1 MSGWPSLQEYNR
13 ALLNSIENLHISGL
27 ADLWIEL
34 NNLGLP
40 NALSG
45 GFAYIYQLSHKDG
58 KKALRLF
65 HSVSQDRLP
74 SLQKAY
80 TLLGT
85 LRRTAD
91 ALSGHLVEA
100 LWIPD
105 CLKVNENLVP
115 GVIMDWVQAPT
126 LGTWLEQNYRNGEAL
141 NRLRY
146 RLAQLQGALEAQ
158 QVVHGDIQTG
168 NLAVRSDE
176 HILLLDYD
184 GFQKAG
190 PEYRCWEQGHIHF
203 QHPDTFSTWIA
214 GGAAGSV
221 TAEPGTAGVGVAG
234 AGLTGSAGG
243 TELSR
248 IRAID
253 RFPFIV
259 IDLGLAVLAEKPELF
274 DQFCQGENIV
284 FTADDFIDPRGSSA
298 LAALGTVQELEG
310 ARSAFVS
317 ICEGPASAVPSLRDF
332 HEACGI
338 RLTEAGQVTAGTVQF
353 AIEKPWERES
363 AGEQETVRRK
373 RRRQAYRSVYP
384 VYDGRN
390 FPLGKN
396 APMGQKIELI
406 GKVHEVKYGFTKYGK
421 PYAFVNFTDW
431 KQDGIKLIFWSEDLE
446 AFRDRQP
453 DASWEGKWI
462 SAIGLVDEPYKSPKF
477 STLQYSITI
486 HEPNQIRFISESEA
500 RRRLKNNSSEEDE
513 DEEEDDAEE
522 EDITKV
528 LLDRGFKGGTTS
540 HDFSQTRSAL
550 TGRKKP
556 SNAELLRQLSKP
568 AETEQHAA
576 LSSRQTGIFSWQTGT
591 KSSTPTTI
599 SSRSPTT
606 ANNGCLWYVIALVVI
621 FFTFIYLAGI

>member
-13 ALLNSIENLHISGL
+13 ALLNSSENLRISGL
-27 ADLWIEL
+27 SDLRLEL

-45 GFAYIYQLSHKDG
+45 GFAYIYQLSYRGG

-74 SLQKAY
+74 ALQKAY

-91 ALSGHLVEA
+91 ALSDHLVEA
-100 LWIPD
+100 LWISD
-105 CLKVNENLVP
+105 CLKVNGNLVP
-115 GVIMDWVQAPT
+115 GVVMDWVQAPT

-146 RLAQLQGALEAQ
+146 RLAQLQGALETQ

-168 NLAVRSDE
+168 NLAVRSDG

-184 GFQKAG
+184 GFQQAG
-190 PEYRCWEQGHIHF
+190 SEYRSWEQGHIHF
-203 QHPDTFSTWIA
+203 QHPDTFSTWTA
-214 GGAAGSV
+214 GGAVGS
-221 TAEPGTAGVGVAG
+221 GTAGAGPSGFVTGV
-234 AGLTGSAGG
+234 
-243 TELSR
+243 ELSR
-248 IRAID
+248 IQAID

-259 IDLGLAVLAEKPELF
+259 IDLGLALLAAQPALF

-284 FTADDFIDPRGSSA
+284 FTADDFIDPRGSAA

-310 ARSAFVS
+310 ARSAFLS

-338 RLTEAGQVTAGTVQF
+338 HLTEAGQVRTGAVQF
-353 AIEKPWERES
+353 TVEKPWEGEK
-363 AGEQETVRRK
+363 AGEQETVGRK
-373 RRRQAYRSVYP
+373 RRNRAYRSVYP

-390 FPLGKN
+390 FPLGN
-396 APMGQKIELI
+396 SAPMGQKIELI
-406 GKVHEVKYGFTKYGK
+406 GKVREVKYGFTKYGK

-446 AFRDRQP
+446 ACRDRKP
-453 DASWEGKWI
+453 DVTWEGKWI

-486 HEPNQIRFISESEA
+486 HEPNQIRLISESEA
-500 RRRLKNNSSEEDE
+500 RRRLKKHSGIDMEDYDDEAEAEDE
-513 DEEEDDAEE
+513 AEIAT
-522 EDITKV
+522 DPFLGRSPSFSSGISGNAAY
-528 LLDRGFKGGTTS
+528 GFSRSGSASTGT
-540 HDFSQTRSAL
+540 
-550 TGRKKP
+550 KKP
-556 SNAELLRQLSKP
+556 SNAELLRQLSRP
-568 AETEQHAA
+568 ASPAAEQPATA
-576 LSSRQTGIFSWQTGT
+576 SSRQTGPQDVWPYNTLS
-591 KSSTPTTI
+591 KEPESK
-599 SSRSPTT
+599 
-606 ANNGCLWYVIALVVI
+606 NHGCLWFVIGVIAVVLY
-621 FFTFIYLAGI
+621 IYLTGRH

>member
-1 MSGWPSLQEYNR
+1 MTGWPSLQEYNR
-13 ALLNSIENLHISGL
+13 ALLHSDENLRISGL
-27 ADLWIEL
+27 ADLRLEL

-45 GFAYIYQLSHKDG
+45 GFAYIYQLSHRDG

-74 SLQKAY
+74 YLQKAY

-85 LRRTAD
+85 LHRTAD
-91 ALSGHLVEA
+91 ALSDHLVEA
-100 LWIPD
+100 LWILD

-115 GVIMDWVQAPT
+115 AVIMDWVQAPT

-168 NLAVRSDE
+168 NLAIGGDGHV
-176 HILLLDYD
+176 LLLDYD
-184 GFQKAG
+184 GLQQAG

-203 QHPDTFSTWIA
+203 QHPDTFSAWTA
-214 GGAAGSV
+214 GVAVGSEPAG
-221 TAEPGTAGVGVAG
+221 PGTAGLGG
-234 AGLTGSAGG
+234 AGTGPTGSAAGA
-243 TELSR
+243 ELSR
-248 IRAID
+248 VRAID

-259 IDLGLAVLAEKPELF
+259 IDMGLALLAANPEVF

-284 FTADDFIDPRGSSA
+284 FTADDFIDPRGSAA
-298 LAALGTVQELEG
+298 LAALGTVRELEG
-310 ARSAFVS
+310 LRSAFVS
-317 ICEGPASAVPSLRDF
+317 ICEGPASAVPILRDF

-338 RLTEAGQVTAGTVQF
+338 RLTEAGQVTTGTVQF
-353 AIEKPWERES
+353 TIEKPWEQEGT
-363 AGEQETVRRK
+363 GEKEAVRPKKRK
-373 RRRQAYRSVYP
+373 QAYRSVYP

-390 FPLGKN
+390 FPLGKS

-406 GKVHEVKYGFTKYGK
+406 GKVYEVKYGFTKYGK
-421 PYAFVNFTDW
+421 PYAFVNFKDW

-446 AFRDRQP
+446 ACRDRKP

-486 HEPNQIRFISESEA
+486 HEPNQIRLISESEA
-500 RRRLKNNSSEEDE
+500 RRRLKKHSGDEDENEDEAEDE
-513 DEEEDDAEE
+513 DISE
-522 EDITKV
+522 V
-528 LLDRGFKGGTTS
+528 LLGRSFKNDSTAHGFSRTDSASTGT
-540 HDFSQTRSAL
+540 
-550 TGRKKP
+550 KKP

-568 AETEQHAA
+568 AATEPPAA
-576 LSSRQTGIFSWQTGT
+576 SSGRQTGPQASWSYNTISKEPKT
-591 KSSTPTTI
+591 KSH
-599 SSRSPTT
+599 
-606 ANNGCLWYVIALVVI
+606 GCLWFVIGVI
-621 FFTFIYLAGI
+621 VFVLYIYLTGRH

>member
-1 MSGWPSLQEYNR
+1 MTGWPSLQEYNR
-13 ALLNSIENLHISGL
+13 ALLHSDENLRISGL
-27 ADLWIEL
+27 ADLRLEL

-45 GFAYIYQLSHKDG
+45 GFAYIYQLSHRDG

-74 SLQKAY
+74 YLQKAY

-91 ALSGHLVEA
+91 ALSDHLVEA

-105 CLKVNENLVP
+105 CLKVNENLIP
-115 GVIMDWVQAPT
+115 AVIMDWVQAPT

-168 NLAVRSDE
+168 NLAIGGDG

-184 GFQKAG
+184 GLQQAG
-190 PEYRCWEQGHIHF
+190 PEYRSWEQGHIHF
-203 QHPDTFSTWIA
+203 QHPDTFSAWTA
-214 GGAAGSV
+214 GLGGA
-221 TAEPGTAGVGVAG
+221 GTGP
-234 AGLTGSAGG
+234 TGSAAGG
-243 TELSR
+243 ELSR
-248 IRAID
+248 VRAID

-259 IDLGLAVLAEKPELF
+259 IDMGLALLAANPEVF

-284 FTADDFIDPRGSSA
+284 FTADDFIDPRGSAA
-298 LAALGTVQELEG
+298 LAALGAVRELEG
-310 ARSAFVS
+310 LRSAFVS

-338 RLTEAGQVTAGTVQF
+338 HLTEEGQVKTGAVQF
-353 AIEKPWERES
+353 AIEKPWEQEGT
-363 AGEQETVRRK
+363 GEKEAVRPKKRK
-373 RRRQAYRSVYP
+373 QAYRSVYP

-406 GKVHEVKYGFTKYGK
+406 GKVYEVKYGFTKYGK
-421 PYAFVNFTDW
+421 PYAFVNFKDW

-446 AFRDRQP
+446 ACRDRKP

-486 HEPNQIRFISESEA
+486 HEPNQIRLISESEA
-500 RRRLKNNSSEEDE
+500 RRRLKKHFADDDENEDEAEDE
-513 DEEEDDAEE
+513 D
-522 EDITKV
+522 ITEV
-528 LLDRGFKGGTTS
+528 LLGRSFRNDSTAHGFSRTG
-540 HDFSQTRSAL
+540 SAS
-550 TGRKKP
+550 TATKKP

-568 AETEQHAA
+568 AATEQPAA
-576 LSSRQTGIFSWQTGT
+576 SSGRQTGPQASWSYNTISNEPET
-591 KSSTPTTI
+591 KSH
-599 SSRSPTT
+599 
-606 ANNGCLWYVIALVVI
+606 GCLWFVIGVI
-621 FFTFIYLAGI
+621 VFVLYIYLTGRH

>member
-1 MSGWPSLQEYNR
+1 MTGWPSLQEYNR
-13 ALLNSIENLHISGL
+13 ALLHSDENLRISGL
-27 ADLWIEL
+27 ADLRLEL

-45 GFAYIYQLSHKDG
+45 GFAYIYQLSHRDG

-74 SLQKAY
+74 YLQKAY
-80 TLLGT
+80 TLLGN

-91 ALSGHLVEA
+91 ALSDHLVEA

-115 GVIMDWVQAPT
+115 AVIMDWVQAPT

-168 NLAVRSDE
+168 NLAIGGDG

-184 GFQKAG
+184 GLQQVG

-203 QHPDTFSTWIA
+203 QHPDTFSAWTA
-214 GGAAGSV
+214 GAAVGSEP
-221 TAEPGTAGVGVAG
+221 AGPGTAGLGG
-234 AGLTGSAGG
+234 AGTGPTGSAVGA
-243 TELSR
+243 ELSR
-248 IRAID
+248 VRAID

-259 IDLGLAVLAEKPELF
+259 IDMGLALLAAKPEVF

-284 FTADDFIDPRGSSA
+284 FTADDFIDPRGSAA
-298 LAALGTVQELEG
+298 LAALGAVRELEG
-310 ARSAFVS
+310 LRSAFVS

-338 RLTEAGQVTAGTVQF
+338 HLTEAGQVTTGAVQF
-353 AIEKPWERES
+353 VIEKPWEQEGT
-363 AGEQETVRRK
+363 GEKEAVRPKKRK
-373 RRRQAYRSVYP
+373 QVYRSVYP

-390 FPLGKN
+390 FPLGKS

-406 GKVHEVKYGFTKYGK
+406 GKVYEVKYGLTKYGK
-421 PYAFVNFTDW
+421 PYAFVNFKDW

-446 AFRDRQP
+446 SCRERKP

-486 HEPNQIRFISESEA
+486 HEPNQIRLISESEA
-500 RRRLKNNSSEEDE
+500 RRRLKKHFADE
-513 DEEEDDAEE
+513 DENEDEDDAED
-522 EDITKV
+522 EDISEV
-528 LLDRGFKGGTTS
+528 LLGRSFKDDSTAHMFSRTDSVSTS
-540 HDFSQTRSAL
+540 T
-550 TGRKKP
+550 KKP

-568 AETEQHAA
+568 ATTEQPAA
-576 LSSRQTGIFSWQTGT
+576 SSGRQTGTASTGKAGTQPRPTQNQTPPVERG
-591 KSSTPTTI
+591 
-599 SSRSPTT
+599 
-606 ANNGCLWYVIALVVI
+606 GCLKVILIIMGAIL
-621 FFTFIYLAGI
+621 FFYLAGKH